1 MRFHRR
7 WLAGLAT
14 LLLHVPALAGAQADS
29 VVLRITSP
37 RGAEVKFSGV
47 ITLSDGKTER
57 RIENVSTP
65 FEVKLPAQ
73 RIDARFRAADG
84 GALSGDIIVYR
95 KGGGEPG
102 RVAGTMYTGD
112 VTLYLDPGRGYGFG
126 PRVTQRPIP

>member
-1 MRFHRR
+1 MSSHRI
-7 WLAGLAT
+7 WLAGLT
-14 LLLHVPALAGAQADS
+14 VLLLHSPTLAHAQADS

-37 RGAEVKFSGV
+37 RGTEVKFSGV

-65 FEVKLPAQ
+65 FELKLPVQ
-73 RIDARFRAADG
+73 QIDARFRAADG

-102 RVAGTMYTGD
+102 HVTGTMYTGD
-112 VTLYLDPGRGYGFG
+112 VKLYLDPGGRYGFG
-126 PRVTQRPIP
+126 PRVAQRPIP